1 MARTNSYRTFVT
13 EFPNIFLATTY
24 ALNKSNSKRVC
35 IGLEH
40 YNGYFHEVVKLINTD
55 KYNTT
60 VTLDHHDW
68 NCFRDQFEPIN
79 SYFNDSYAFY
89 REHGKPNKIFLSHH
103 DLAFTT
109 SYGTKSILLE
119 ERPQSKEEKT
129 ANNDNNQ
136 SMDTDEPHCK
146 KMKLAKAPPSIVMQ
160 YPTFEGLRKQA
171 VLIDL
176 ALDELKGCVGK
187 VNRTLDLINEYLQD
201 KMQKEG
207 EEQNNRIIL
216 SDLKGFQGFYGVLN
230 ADIEGY
236 VTEKLPSDD
245 DYFIN
250 DKLKF
255 ILAEILAYGLPIIM
269 NDLRN
274 SFNIV
279 S

>member
-13 EFPNIFLATTY
+13 EFPNLFLATTY

-40 YNGYFHEVVKLINTD
+40 YNGYFHEVVKIINND

-68 NCFRDQFEPIN
+68 NCFRDQFDPIN
-79 SYFNDSYAFY
+79 SYFKDSYAFY
-89 REHGKPNKIFLSHH
+89 HDHGKPNKIFLTHH

-119 ERPQSKEEKT
+119 ERPSKKEEEKPAT
-129 ANNDNNQ
+129 NDNNH

-146 KMKLAKAPPSIVMQ
+146 KMKVVKPTPSIVMQ
-160 YPTFEGLRKQA
+160 YPTFEGLRKQSL
-171 VLIDL
+171 LIDL
-176 ALDELKGCVGK
+176 ALDELKSHVGK
-187 VNRTLDLINEYLQD
+187 VNRTLDLINEYL
-201 KMQKEG
+201 KNIMSREG
-207 EEQNNRIIL
+207 EEQNNRMIL

-236 VTEKLPSDD
+236 VTEKLPDD
-245 DYFIN
+245 DSFIN

-255 ILAEILAYGLPIIM
+255 VLAEILAYGLPIIM
-269 NDLRN
+269 NDMRN
-274 SFNIV
+274 SFGIV
-279 S
+279 I